1 MCNAVE
7 QFSIVTD
14 LSSTI
19 LSLQESWRRNVV
31 IYNERRGKVEQLPL
45 VEVFPY
51 LIEESL

>member
-1 MCNAVE
+1 MCDAVE

-19 LSLQESWRRNVV
+19 LLLQESRRRNVV
-31 IYNERRGKVEQLPL
+31 IYNQRRGKAEQLPL

-51 LIEESL
+51 LIEESV

>member
-1 MCNAVE
+1 MCDTIE

-19 LSLQESWRRNVV
+19 LLLQESWRRNVI
-31 IYNERRGKVEQLPL
+31 IYNQRRGKAEQLPL

>member
-1 MCNAVE
+1 MCDAVE

-14 LSSTI
+14 LSSSF
-19 LSLQESWRRNVV
+19 LLLQESWRRNVV
-31 IYNERRGKVEQLPL
+31 IYNQRSCKAEQLPL